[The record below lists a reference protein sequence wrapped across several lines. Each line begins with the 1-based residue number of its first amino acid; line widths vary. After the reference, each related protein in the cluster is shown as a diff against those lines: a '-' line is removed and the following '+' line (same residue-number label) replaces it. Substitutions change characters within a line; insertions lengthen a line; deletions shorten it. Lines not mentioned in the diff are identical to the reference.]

1 MGLNFED
8 IFDLSNQDE
17 VNQNVI
23 NIPTPVGGGAET
35 NVQSQPFLTKD
46 QAKNLAVG
54 ASDFGIVMAPGGAT
68 LEAAGL
74 APDPFS
80 GGKLP
85 GFSDIVSDAY
95 GDFKSGDIVGGLAGT
110 GEGILQAL
118 GVVGDTAQLYAPA
131 LGVAAPIVFAA
142 GTGLKFPNATK
153 NLLKGIFQATKNLP
167 KNQTTQQAANLST
180 AQQATNFV
188 GETSNIQEAIN
199 NAPVEIQKDLQKT
212 ADRMLEKNNP
222 PDRILNMI
230 QGKVQALGKTRVSK
244 EAPNLNLIS
253 AGTNYNTKYE
263 NKTKSP
269 NETIRRTNFFDDIV
283 LIRPTHYNAELV
295 AEKILKDNPD
305 GVKGSDLYN
314 QIMNTNIK
322 NNKITE
328 TEMSDANLSFLKDSD
343 NIFEFYD
350 TKDGKVIFNAN
361 TGDIV
366 NLDKNPNKLTLSS
379 SFISDIDK
387 KLGKI
392 NNIQELTLSS
402 NDRKLIS
409 QARQEVFRDAEAAGR
424 LGPVSGIS
432 SMLNSQNIGD
442 KLLSKSFLQRRG
454 NELFKTD
461 QRIEGSAGKGEGEE
475 IIDYGF
481 ITINNAGKPDRTSYS
496 HGVGLKGHD
505 DERLAHARVS
515 IRVLDGKKYLVIEE
529 LQSDFSI
536 KTLGSVEKPG
546 TGFKNVELQ
555 QTLQNNVDANKKD
568 NQELLLNLNPEVSP
582 LTESKPSYNNEK
594 SIVFKNNASREEFF
608 GPELG
613 EILKLSDKVI
623 ENSFDKFLKLD
634 DGKPFQFSKFD
645 STSLKEVVD
654 NETKKLL
661 DSFNNEFQFPGVTD
675 DMVEKIIEDKENIFG
690 GYNLLMQNI
699 FDNNKQ
705 FVNNTL
711 GMDQN
716 SFKANILHIINEIKN
731 SDEIGGNNTQEVY
744 RALLSV
750 YPQFKNDK
758 IVFNDFK
765 TSETTNKNPIDMYQS
780 QKNMSAEERKNF
792 KTLYDTIFQIQR
804 TVKKLNN
811 RNSVDDIIERLQKSR
826 VKINTDVIQ
835 NNTFNAIANNI
846 NNIRDDIV
854 VLNAEKAKPVYQP
867 IVKPEQWGKLLF
879 KDLLDVAGNKNL
891 DGVVFP
897 NNISFQDAGGRQLGV
912 ISGYNNLR
920 EVFKNTAKEINKDA
934 QSVKFNTKLGDGKE
948 HTVIEVDTI
957 TEPKSKSVYKQGG
970 LVGSL
975 NGINVLDLGEA
986 RNG

>member
-8 IFDLSNQDE
+8 IFDLSKQDE

-46 QAKNLAVG
+46 QAKKLAVG
-54 ASDFGIVMAPGGAT
+54 ASDFGIIMAPGGAT

-85 GFSDIVSDAY
+85 SFGDIVSDAY

-131 LGVAAPIVFAA
+131 AGFAAPIVLA
-142 GTGLKFPNATK
+142 GGTALKFPNATK
-153 NLLKGIFQATKNLP
+153 NLLKGIFQASKNLP
-167 KNQTTQQAANLST
+167 QNQTTQQVQNLST
-180 AQQATNFV
+180 AQQTTNFV

-199 NAPVEIQKDLQKT
+199 NAPVEIQGELQTT
-212 ADRMLEKNNP
+212 ADKMLAANNP

-244 EAPNLNLIS
+244 EAPNLNLIP
-253 AGTNYNTKYE
+253 AGTDYNKKFSIT
-263 NKTKSP
+263 TKSP
-269 NETIRRTNFFDDIV
+269 NEILRSETFFDDVV
-283 LIRPTHYNAELV
+283 LVRPTHYNAELV
-295 AEKILKDNPD
+295 AEKILKENPN
-305 GVKGSDLYN
+305 GLEGSDLYN
-314 QIMNTNIK
+314 QIVNSNIK

-328 TEMSDANLSFLKDSD
+328 TEMSDANLSFLKGSD
-343 NIFEFYD
+343 DIFEFHE
-350 TKDGKVIFNAN
+350 TKNGRFIFNAI
-361 TGDIV
+361 TGDKI
-366 NLDKNPNKLTLSS
+366 NLNDNPNKLTLSS

-442 KLLSKSFLQRRG
+442 KLLSKSFLPQG
-454 NELFKTD
+454 NELFRGQ
-461 QRIEGSAGKGEGEE
+461 QRISGSAGDGKGDE

-481 ITINNAGKPDRTSYS
+481 ITINNAGKPDQTSFS
-496 HGVGLKGHD
+496 HGTRLKGLD

-515 IRVLDGKKYLVIEE
+515 VRILDGKKYLVIEE

-536 KTLGSVEKPG
+536 QALGSKEKPG
-546 TGFKNVELQ
+546 TGFKDFELEKN
-555 QTLQNNVDANKKD
+555 LQNTVDTAND
-568 NQELLLNLNPEVSP
+568 NINQLTLNLNPDVSP
-582 LTESKPSYNNEK
+582 LTEVKLNHSDDG
-594 SIVFKNNASREEFF
+594 SIVFKNDATRKEFF
-608 GPELG
+608 GPELE
-613 EILKLSDKVI
+613 EILKLRDQVI
-623 ENSFDKFLKLD
+623 ENQFDIYLKLD
-634 DGKPFQFSKFD
+634 GDTPFQFSMYPGTQL
-645 STSLKEVVD
+645 SEVTKT
-654 NETKKLL
+654 ETKKLL
-661 DSFNNEFQFPGVTD
+661 DNFNNEFQFPGVTD
-675 DMVEKIIEDKENIFG
+675 DIVKSIIEDGQEIFG
-690 GYNLLMQNI
+690 GYNYLMDQI
-699 FDNNKQ
+699 IDSNKNYI
-705 FVNNTL
+705 NNTL

-716 SFKANILHIINEIKN
+716 TFKAEMLHFINEIRK

-744 RALLSV
+744 QALITM
-750 YPQFKNDK
+750 YPKFKNEK

-765 TSETTNKNPIDMYQS
+765 LIKTSNRNSI
-780 QKNMSAEERKNF
+780 
-792 KTLYDTIFQIQR
+792 DTISSKNNMTKAEQKDFETLQNTLNQIQR
-804 TVKKLNN
+804 TIKKFNN
-811 RNSVDDIIERLQKSR
+811 RNNVSNIIGDIERSGI
-826 VKINTDVIQ
+826 KINTDVIQ
-835 NNTFNAIANNI
+835 NNTFNAIADNI
-846 NNIRDDIV
+846 NSQVDNKI
-854 VLNAEKAKPVYQP
+854 LLKTEKAKPSYQP
-867 IVKPEQWGKLLF
+867 IVKPEQWGKLLI
-879 KDLLDVAGNKNL
+879 KDILDIAANKKLN
-891 DGVVFP
+891 GVVFP
-897 NNISFQDAGGRQLGV
+897 NVESFKRNPGV
-912 ISGYNNLR
+912 TKGYANLL
-920 EVFKNTAKEINKDA
+920 EVFKNTAKEIDKDPD
-934 QSVKFNTKLGDGKE
+934 SIKFNTPIGNNKE

-975 NGINVLDLGEA
+975 NGINVLDLGES
-986 RNG
+986 